1 MLHHIPTREL
11 QDRLFAEVARVLQTG
26 GVFIASDSMAN
37 EGLAAFHDHD
47 THNPVDPAAVESR
60 LAAAGFASI
69 EVHVTISDGRPRR
82 TLPLDDADKE
92 PEPMVRC

>member
-1 MLHHIPTREL
+1 MTTDLLRGQVTAIT
-11 QDRLFAEVARVLQTG
+11 A
-26 GVFIASDSMAN
+26 I
-37 EGLAAFHDHD
+37 
-47 THNPVDPAAVESR
+47 ESR

-82 TLPLDDADKE
+82 TLPLDDADKK